1 MAVTARQHQQGDG
14 KRTRWSVVRA
24 RGPGAEMVLLGR
36 LSQPSLGLNH
46 LCYLHSLSSA
56 PEPITQCSSSTFLF
70 AFFFFNPMF
79 SSYANIT
86 TRFEWFCPRLVVS
99 SSTTRNKQD
108 KTLQAVEGQGPGSK
122 LWLVMNKIL
131 KFLRKPLFP
140 SSPIPSFI
148 CLSNQLYILMKVPW
162 RKPELGGRR
171 GTLMQPRGAH
181 SHMVQSQNWVSVP
194 LSFLSPPLLCMSLE
208 KRFVWI

>member
-1 MAVTARQHQQGDG
+1 MER
-14 KRTRWSVVRA
+14 RTREGSRS
-24 RGPGAEMVLLGR
+24 RDGPPGPPLSAQPGFESLVL
-36 LSQPSLGLNH
+36 S
-46 LCYLHSLSSA
+46 SLSF
-56 PEPITQCSSSTFLF
+56 QCSWAHNPMLF
-70 AFFFFNPMF
+70 IYISFCLFFFNPMF

-194 LSFLSPPLLCMSLE
+194 LSFLSPPPLCMSLE